1 MDIQRYNQ
9 TYKNWHSAAVVYGD
23 LIFLSGVVAD
33 DKLLPLKE
41 QAEQVFA
48 KIDRTLAERGTSKSR
63 LLSVTIYLADLG
75 KKDEMNEVW
84 KNWVDHSNLP
94 ARTCVG
100 AVLTPN
106 TQIEVTVVAGG
117 AGEPK

>member
-1 MDIQRYNQ
+1 MDIQRYHQ
-9 TYKNWHSAAVVYGD
+9 TFKNWHSAAVTYGG

-33 DKLLPLKE
+33 DKLLPLKQ

-48 KIDRTLAERGTSKSR
+48 KIDRTLAERGSSKAR

-75 KKDEMNEVW
+75 KKEEMNEVW
-84 KNWVDHSNLP
+84 KAWVDHENLP

-106 TQIEVTVVAGG
+106 TQIEVTVCAAGTPP
-117 AGEPK
+117 AA